1 MGKLRSILTA
11 LALGTVPCVGAVA
24 ICVGLAAIRAL
35 WPVPAAVSATSAHLS
50 GTLDGFTAVEG
61 NAGAAIV
68 AESARLNKSLDNLDK
83 QVVTVGPA
91 VTKID
96 PVLDELGRAIDL
108 VIAPCVPGPCGTV
121 ADVGK
126 TLNTVRGTFGQIE
139 IAANHEDRNLGTL
152 DAQEATLFGDFHG
165 TATRANTSLD
175 TFNAMLANPNVALME
190 KNGGEFTTTAVAVEK
205 KLAQCTLHPTLP
217 CVLKSD
223 ILFGAQV
230 GGYLLK

>member
-1 MGKLRSILTA
+1 
-11 LALGTVPCVGAVA
+11 
-24 ICVGLAAIRAL
+24 
-35 WPVPAAVSATSAHLS
+35 VSATSAHLNR
-50 GTLDGFTAVEG
+50 TLDGFTAVEG

-68 AESARLNKSLDNLDK
+68 TESARLNKSLDNLDK

-96 PVLDELGRAIDL
+96 PVLAELGRAIDL

-152 DAQEATLFGDFHG
+152 DSQEATLFGDFHG